1 MNRMNFIRL
10 GTGVSVVA
18 LVGAL
23 PGFLAVS
30 ADPLERWAARHK
42 ASVTV
47 GKAGKKLV
55 ARPFLHEIG
64 TALHE
69 LNDLADGPL
78 MCQGNRVRGT
88 LSGQRFQVELAA
100 IS

>member
-1 MNRMNFIRL
+1 MNRKNFIRL
-10 GTGVSVVA
+10 GTGASIVT

-23 PGFLAVS
+23 PGFQAVS

-42 ASVTV
+42 ASVTAC
-47 GKAGKKLV
+47 KAGVKLV
-55 ARPFLHEIG
+55 AMPFLHEVE

-69 LNDLADGPL
+69 LDALADGPL
-78 MCQGNRVRGT
+78 MCQGNRVSGI

-100 IS
+100 VS